1 MVREPP
7 VFEYMHQSDTGGT
20 MEEQEKIY
28 DNQSGWVKKHID
40 EYVETDGRQGHEWR
54 EGVLTLLITTRG
66 RKSGKLRRT
75 ALIYGQDGEN
85 YVIVASK
92 GGHPEH
98 PAWYLNLSNNPEVHV
113 QVEDKKFPARART
126 AEGEERA
133 RLWKIMTGIWP
144 AYDEYQTKT
153 DREIPIV
160 VLTPVG

>member
-1 MVREPP
+1 
-7 VFEYMHQSDTGGT
+7 

-28 DNQSGWVKKHID
+28 DNPSSWVKKHIQ

-54 EGVLTLLITTRG
+54 EGVPSLLITTRG

-92 GGHPEH
+92 GGHPHH
-98 PAWYLNLSNNPEVHV
+98 PAWYLNLSENPEVHV

-144 AYDEYQTKT
+144 AYNDYQTKT
-153 DREIPIV
+153 EREIPIV

>member
-1 MVREPP
+1 
-7 VFEYMHQSDTGGT
+7 

-54 EGVLTLLITTRG
+54 EGVLTLLLTTRG

-92 GGHPEH
+92 GGHPHH
-98 PAWYLNLSNNPEVHV
+98 PAWYLNLSENPEVLV
-113 QVEDKKFPARART
+113 QVEDKKFPARAHT
-126 AEGEERA
+126 AEGVERA

-160 VLTPVG
+160 VLTPVD